1 MVVARVDA
9 EAAGKVRVGAFSVN
23 RIGFGAMRITGPGIW
38 GYPKDVEN
46 SKKLLRRVVEI
57 GVDFIDTAD
66 AYGPEVSENLIRE
79 AIFPYKDVVIA
90 TKGGL
95 TRSGPGVWTPDCSP
109 EHLRKACD
117 ESLRRLQLDSI
128 DLYQL
133 HTIDPNVPFE
143 ESFATLLDLQR
154 EGKIK
159 QIGLSNIEP
168 EDFNAALNMGHF
180 VSVQNNYNLFNREH
194 EDVLRMCEQHG
205 IAFIPYFP
213 VCGNL
218 SKGPEHDL
226 VMALST
232 KYECTPHQIA
242 LAWLLEHSANLL
254 PIPGTS
260 SIDHL
265 EENVSSAH
273 ISLDDS
279 DVAALD
285 RIAINVS

>member
-9 EAAGKVRVGAFSVN
+9 EAAGKIRLGAFSVN

-38 GYPKDVEN
+38 GNPRDVEGA
-46 SKKLLRRVVEI
+46 KKLLRRAVEI

-79 AIFPYKDVVIA
+79 AIFPYKGVVIA

-95 TRSGPGVWTPDCSP
+95 KRSGPGIWTPDCSP
-109 EHLRKACD
+109 EHLRAACD
-117 ESLRRLQLDSI
+117 ESLRRLNLDSI

-143 ESFATLLDLQR
+143 ESFSTLLDLQR

-168 EDFNAALNMGHF
+168 EDFKAAINMGHF

-205 IAFIPYFP
+205 IVFIPYFP
-213 VCGNL
+213 VGGNL
-218 SKGPEHDL
+218 PDGPAHNL
-226 VMALST
+226 VSSLST

-242 LAWLLEHSANLL
+242 LAWLLEHSGNLL

-260 SIDHL
+260 SIEHL
-265 EENVSSAH
+265 EENVAAAH

-279 DVAALD
+279 DVDALD
-285 RIAINVS
+285 KLSVNVS